1 MGTAATGEFSSA
13 DYRFMARALR
23 LAARGLNSTDPNP
36 RVGCVLVRDG
46 EVIAEGWHRCA
57 GEAHA
62 EIVALEAAGAR
73 ARGSHCYVSLE
84 PCCHHG
90 RTGPCSEALIAAGVS
105 EVTAAMTDPHPRVAG
120 GGLQALRQAG
130 IHTCVG
136 LLRAEAEALNPGFI
150 QRLCSGRPWLR
161 VKLGMSLDGRT
172 AMASGESKW
181 ITSAQARADVQRL
194 RARSSAILT
203 GINTVL
209 ADDPALTVR
218 AGGSV
223 PGQRQPLRVVLDSQL
238 RMPAGARMLSL
249 PGQTLIITANPDPGL
264 ASSLQSA
271 GAELEQVGMVQ
282 GHCDLNAMLRVLTA
296 REVNEVLV
304 EAGPI
309 LTGALISAGLIDE
322 FVIYMAP
329 KLLGSDAR
337 GLLNLPAM
345 MQLADA
351 VQLEF
356 GEFRRIG
363 PDWRISAR
371 PRR

>member
-1 MGTAATGEFSSA
+1 MTGDPDQFSA
-13 DYRFMARALR
+13 DDYRYMARALR
-23 LAARGLNSTDPNP
+23 LAALGLNSTDPNP

-46 EVIAEGWHRCA
+46 RVVGEGWHRHA
-57 GEAHA
+57 GDAHA
-62 EIVALEAAGAR
+62 EIVALESAGEHARGAR
-73 ARGSHCYVSLE
+73 CYVSLE

-90 RTGPCSEALIAAGVS
+90 RTGPCSQALITAGVG
-105 EVTAAMTDPHPRVAG
+105 EVIAAMTDPNPRVAG
-120 GGLQALRQAG
+120 GGLRALRQAG
-130 IHTCVG
+130 IPARAG
-136 LLRAEAEALNPGFI
+136 LLQNEAEALNPGFI
-150 QRLCSGRPWLR
+150 QRLRTGRPWLR

-172 AMASGESKW
+172 AMASGESQW

-203 GINTVL
+203 GVNTVL

-218 AGGSV
+218 TGDGEQ
-223 PGQRQPLRVVLDSQL
+223 GLRQPLRVVLDSQL
-238 RMPAGARMLSL
+238 RMPAVARMLGR
-249 PGQTLIITANPDPGL
+249 PGRTLIITGSDDESRAAPLL
-264 ASSLQSA
+264 AA
-271 GAELEQVGMVQ
+271 GAELERAEVHQGRVGL
-282 GHCDLNAMLRVLTA
+282 HAMLQILSA
-296 REVNEVLV
+296 REINEVLV

-309 LTGALISAGLIDE
+309 LTGALTSAGLVDE

-351 VQLEF
+351 VQLDFEDI
-356 GEFRRIG
+356 RRIG